1 MVQTL
6 QQVRDELCEFR
17 QVHGPT
23 ALPPESLRKAV
34 VRLCDSHARSTI
46 TRELRIGWNTLIR
59 WIEVGSPSRPMA
71 AAAKVRAKLN
81 EPKKIEFVEIKA
93 GAPFQLAV
101 PRAESSASTVEVT
114 RPDGWTVRVTG
125 ELAKD
130 FAGAMLG
137 KFTL

>member
-1 MVQTL
+1 MNSK
-6 QQVRDELCEFR
+6 RMR
-17 QVHGPT
+17 ANSP
-23 ALPPESLRKAV
+23 SRKFS
-34 VRLCDSHARSTI
+34 DTRSD
-46 TRELRIGWNTLIR
+46 TLIR
-59 WIEVGSPSRPMA
+59 WIEVGSPTRPMA

-81 EPKKIEFVEIKA
+81 EPKIEFVEIKA

-101 PRAESSASTVEVT
+101 PRAESSASTVEVA